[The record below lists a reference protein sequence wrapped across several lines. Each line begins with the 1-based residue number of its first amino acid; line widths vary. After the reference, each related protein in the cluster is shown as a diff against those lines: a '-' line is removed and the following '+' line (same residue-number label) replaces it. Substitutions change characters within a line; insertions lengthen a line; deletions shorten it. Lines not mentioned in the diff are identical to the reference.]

1 MSRLIDAD
9 ALINDIDGDLL
20 DGIAEQRAIEK
31 IENAPTIGAWIDVKN
46 ELPEK
51 DGDYLIFN
59 TDGAVWIYWYDEEYK
74 EWYDDNGYQTE
85 SVTHWMPLPE
95 PPMGNNK

>member
-1 MSRLIDAD
+1 MRLIDAD
-9 ALINDIDGDLL
+9 KVKELIRGSLSVDTDADKEYVCGLIDEIDSG
-20 DGIAEQRAIEK
+20 
-31 IENAPTIGAWIDVKN
+31 WIDVKN
-46 ELPEK
+46 ESPEK
-51 DGDYLIFN
+51 TGDYLIFN

-95 PPMGNNK
+95 PPRGNNK